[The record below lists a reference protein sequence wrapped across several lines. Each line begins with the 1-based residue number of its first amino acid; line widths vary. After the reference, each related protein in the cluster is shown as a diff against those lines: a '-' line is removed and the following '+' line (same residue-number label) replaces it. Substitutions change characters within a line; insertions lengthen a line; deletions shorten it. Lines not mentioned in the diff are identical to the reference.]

1 MNHAVPEAIR
11 PDEEP
16 SLWQVVSPEGTV
28 NQDRWPRGLDGDGLL
43 TMYRTM
49 SLVRTLDERMQI
61 LQRQGR
67 ISFYGAAT
75 GQEGA
80 VIGSGY
86 ATEPNDWILPAL
98 REGGVALLRGFP
110 LSDYINQVFCN
121 GDDIQQG
128 RQMPCH
134 YGDNRVNYVTLSSN
148 LGTQLPHAVGVAL
161 AQRLKGDT
169 GVTIA
174 YLGDGC
180 TSESDFHVAMEFAA
194 VMNVP
199 VIFICQNNQWAIST
213 PWQKQTAAS
222 SIAIKGCGY
231 GMPGYRVD
239 GNDAVAV
246 YAVTKMA
253 RDRAVAGQGPCL
265 IEAFT
270 YRIGAHS
277 TSDDPTRYRDESIT
291 EEWRL
296 LDPID
301 RLRNLL
307 VARKEWTDVDEEAM
321 LTEYETQI
329 RAEIKRAEAAPG
341 PTLDSLFND
350 VYAHVPWH
358 LEEQKRALELALTQ
372 GKTH

>member
-1 MNHAVPEAIR
+1 MTQALPEPIR
-11 PDEEP
+11 VGEEP
-16 SLWQVVSPEGTV
+16 TCWQVVAPDGTV
-28 NQDRWPRGLDGDGLL
+28 QMDRWPADLDDEALC
-43 TMYRTM
+43 TMYRAM
-49 SLVRTLDERMQI
+49 ALVRRLDERMQT

-67 ISFYGAAT
+67 ITFYGAAT

-86 ATEPNDWILPAL
+86 ATQAEDWILPAL

-110 LSDYINQVFCN
+110 LSDYVNQVFCN
-121 GDDIQQG
+121 GPDIQKG

-161 AQRLKGDT
+161 AQRLQGDA
-169 GVTIA
+169 GVTIG
-174 YLGDGC
+174 YMGDGC
-180 TSESDFHVAMEFAA
+180 TSEGDFHVAMEFAVA
-194 VMNVP
+194 LRAP
-199 VIFICQNNQWAIST
+199 VVFFCQNNQWAIST
-213 PWQKQTAAS
+213 PWHKQTAS
-222 SIAIKGCGY
+222 NSIAIKGCGY

-253 RDRAVAGQGPCL
+253 AERARRGEGPCL
-265 IEAFT
+265 IEALT

-291 EEWRL
+291 DDWRK

-301 RLRNLL
+301 RMRTLL
-307 VARKEWTDVDEEAM
+307 TARGAWSDELEAAM
-321 LTEYETQI
+321 QTEYEETI
-329 RAEIKRAEAAPG
+329 KAEITRAEAAPG
-341 PTLDSLFND
+341 PSLDTLFED
-350 VYAHVPWH
+350 VYREPLWH
-358 LEEQKRALELALTQ
+358 LKEQHAELRAALGQ
-372 GKTH
+372 RE